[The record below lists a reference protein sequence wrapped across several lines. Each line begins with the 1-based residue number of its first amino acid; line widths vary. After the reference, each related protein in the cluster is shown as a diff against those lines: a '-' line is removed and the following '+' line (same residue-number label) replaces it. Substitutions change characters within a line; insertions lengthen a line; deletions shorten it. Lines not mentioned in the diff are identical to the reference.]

1 MCMGYYNYNL
11 TVDKL
16 LDYGSTV
23 YSSKEIVY
31 RDRRRYSF
39 SKFRERVEAFAQSL
53 LKIGVKP
60 GDKVAVV
67 DWDTDVYMTAYY
79 AVPMIGAVLH
89 TVNVRYP
96 PEVMLKTVIH
106 AEDKWAI
113 VRDEFTPLLEKGRA
127 FLGGLKGVIT
137 YSDEREKVKTSF
149 PTHDFWELQESGE
162 RLPPQEIKEDMQ
174 ATVFY
179 TSGTTGEPKG
189 VWFTHRDL
197 VLHSMSVALT
207 TSKPPLRSSQD
218 DNFMILVP
226 MFHVHQWGFPYV
238 TMLVG
243 ANYVLPGRYDP
254 AMEIELMRREHV
266 TFSAMVPTILYM
278 ILSHP
283 NASKYP
289 EVFKGW
295 KVMIGGAALP
305 TGLAYAA
312 RKMGIN
318 IAVGYGMSE
327 TAPVLTVAYYTP
339 EVEKLPEEERFLQ
352 QIKTGVPIP
361 LSQVKVVDEKGNEVP
376 WDEKTVGEIVAR
388 APWLTRSYYK
398 DPERTEKLWKDSW
411 LHTGDLAVVDRYGY
425 IRIVD
430 RDKDAIKSGGEF
442 IPSLILEDIISTHPK
457 VGEVAIVGMKDEKWG
472 ERPVAFI
479 VPKGELKEEEIRQF
493 LMGKVEEGKLQKWW
507 IPDKFVFVKEFPKTS
522 TNKIDK
528 KALRGQLSPG

>member
-1 MCMGYYNYNL
+1 MRMGFYNYNL
-11 TVDKL
+11 TIDKL
-16 LDYGSTV
+16 LDYGASV
-23 YSSKEIVY
+23 YPDREIVY

-39 SKFRERVEAFAQSL
+39 SLFSENVKSFAQSL
-53 LKIGVKP
+53 IKIGVKP

-79 AVPMIGAVLH
+79 SVPMIGAVLH

-96 PEVMLKTVIH
+96 PELILKTVLH
-106 AEDKWAI
+106 AEDSWVI
-113 VRDEFTPLLEKGRA
+113 IRDEFVPLLEKGKNLLSR
-127 FLGGLKGVIT
+127 FKGVIT
-137 YSDEREKVKTSF
+137 YNDDKEKIKTSF
-149 PTHDFWELQESGE
+149 PTYDFWELQESGE
-162 RLPPQEIKEDMQ
+162 RLSQQEIKEDMQ

-179 TSGTTGEPKG
+179 TSGTTGDPKG

-207 TSKPPLRSSQD
+207 TSKPPLRSSQE

-243 ANYVLPGRYDP
+243 SNYVLPGRYDP
-254 AMEIELMRREHV
+254 AMEIELMKREHV

-283 NASKYP
+283 NAQKNQDL
-289 EVFKGW
+289 FKGW

-305 TGLAYAA
+305 SGLAHLA

-327 TAPVLTVAYYTP
+327 TAPVLTVGYYNSL
-339 EVEKLPEEERFLQ
+339 VERLNEEERFLE

-361 LSQVKVVDEKGNEVP
+361 LAQIRVVDERGQDVP
-376 WDEKTVGEIVAR
+376 RDEKTVGEIVAR

-398 DPERTEKLWKDSW
+398 DEERTNKLWKDSW
-411 LHTGDLAVVDRYGY
+411 LHTGDLAVVDKYGY

-457 VGEVAIVGMKDEKWG
+457 VGEVAIVGVKDEKWG

-479 VPKGELKEEEIRQF
+479 VPKGEVKEEEIVEF
-493 LMGKVEEGKLQKWW
+493 LMEKVEEGKLQKWW
-507 IPDKFVFVKEFPKTS
+507 IPDKVVFLKEFPKTS

-528 KALRGQLSPG
+528 KTLRTQV

>member
-1 MCMGYYNYNL
+1 MGFYNYNL
-11 TVDKL
+11 TIDKI

-23 YSSKEIVY
+23 YGNKEIVY
-31 RDRRRYSF
+31 RDLRKYTFSSF
-39 SKFRERVEAFAQSL
+39 RKNVESL
-53 LKIGVKP
+53 ASSLQKIGVKP

-89 TVNVRYP
+89 TVNIRYP

-106 AEDKWAI
+106 AEDRWAI
-113 VRDEFTPLLEKGRA
+113 VRDEFVPLLEKGKS
-127 FLGGLKGVIT
+127 FLTNIKGVIT
-137 YSDEREKVKTSF
+137 YSDNKEKVKTSF
-149 PTHDFWELQESGE
+149 STFDFWELQNSGE
-162 RLPPQEIKEDMQ
+162 EVKPVDVREDAQ
-174 ATVFY
+174 ATIFY
-179 TSGTTGEPKG
+179 TSGTTGDPKG

-207 TSKPPLRSSQD
+207 TSKPPLKTSQD
-218 DNFMILVP
+218 DVFMILVP

-243 ANYVLPGRYDP
+243 SNYVLPGRYDP
-254 AMEIELMRREHV
+254 AMEINLMKREKV

-283 NASKYP
+283 EAARNQD
-289 EVFKGW
+289 VFKGW
-295 KVMIGGAALP
+295 KVMIGGSALP
-305 TGLAYAA
+305 SGLAYMA
-312 RKMGIN
+312 RKSGIN

-339 EVEKLPEEERFLQ
+339 EVEKLGEEERFLQ

-361 LSQVKVVDEKGNEVP
+361 LAQVKVIDENGKEVP
-376 WDEKTVGEIVAR
+376 RDEKTVGEIVAR

-398 DPERTEKLWKDSW
+398 DPERTEKLWKGDW
-411 LHTGDLAVVDRYGY
+411 LHTGDLAIVDKLGY

-430 RDKDAIKSGGEF
+430 RDKDSIKSGGEF
-442 IPSLILEDIISTHPK
+442 IPSLILEDIISNHPK
-457 VGEVAIVGMKDEKWG
+457 VGEVAVVGVKDEKWG
-472 ERPVAFI
+472 ERPVAFV
-479 VPKGELKEEEIRQF
+479 VPKGDVKEEELREYLI
-493 LMGKVEEGKLQKWW
+493 KHVNEGKLQKWW
-507 IPDKFVFVKEFPKTS
+507 IPDKFIFVKEFPKTS

-528 KALRGQLSPG
+528 KALRQTLSS